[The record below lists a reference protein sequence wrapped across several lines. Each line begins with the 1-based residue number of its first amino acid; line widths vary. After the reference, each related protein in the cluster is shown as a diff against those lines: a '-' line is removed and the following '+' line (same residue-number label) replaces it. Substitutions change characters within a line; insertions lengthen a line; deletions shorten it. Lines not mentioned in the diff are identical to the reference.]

1 MQHNCNQIAYHE
13 TLQQDIASLLLY
25 LKSGCTEKK
34 KKRKD
39 RWKQKEIMKK
49 YIHTAKNK
57 LFQYEPYL

>member
-34 KKRKD
+34 KEKTDESKRK
-39 RWKQKEIMKK
+39 
-49 YIHTAKNK
+49 
-57 LFQYEPYL
+57 